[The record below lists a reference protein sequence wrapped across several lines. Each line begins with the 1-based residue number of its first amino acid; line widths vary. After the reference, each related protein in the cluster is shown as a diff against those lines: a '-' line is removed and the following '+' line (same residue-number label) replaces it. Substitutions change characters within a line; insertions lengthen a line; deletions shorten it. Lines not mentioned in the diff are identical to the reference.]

1 MDICNKHHSQ
11 YNVLLQDRAQLTDFL
26 EVMLISRH
34 CIQTMVH
41 TPFSAHHGSRF
52 FGILKQKQNDASLST
67 INLKS
72 DLY

>member
-26 EVMLISRH
+26 EGSRH

-41 TPFSAHHGSRF
+41 TPFSAHPGSRF
-52 FGILKQKQNDASLST
+52 FGILKQKQNDASLLT